1 MAEGS
6 LAKKKLFAKTRRK
19 RGGKV
24 KIDTRN
30 IVGRS

>member
-1 MAEGS
+1 MARGS
-6 LAKKKLFAKTRRK
+6 LAKKKLFAKVREK

-24 KIDTRN
+24 KIDKKN